1 MKSRLQVVADY
12 YRNVL
17 LEFKLYD
24 DVINIIVSFIL
35 DLYIH
40 ERKQKFLHFFNTHTI
55 IYQTYIDERISER
68 TFAIVSKNMLGDI
81 FNARGFQLVARPLTY
96 APLKCTERKQRE
108 FWMGICWYV
117 MIQKPGMICASN
129 WQITVEERLFN
140 GLPLVYFF
148 SDIIKIRYDEVIQKM
163 GILAY
168 KQDL

>member
-1 MKSRLQVVADY
+1 MKSRLQVVANY

-24 DVINIIVSFIL
+24 DVIDIIVSFIL

-40 ERKQKFLHFFNTHTI
+40 ERKQKYLHFFKTHTI
-55 IYQTYIDERISER
+55 IYQTYIDERILER
-68 TFAIVSKNMLGDI
+68 SFAIVCKSMLGNI
-81 FNARGFQLVARPLTY
+81 FNARGFQLVARPLTF
-96 APLKCTERKQRE
+96 ALLKCTERKQRE

-117 MIQKPGMICASN
+117 MMQNPGMIVATN
-129 WQITVEERLFN
+129 WQITVEDRLFN

-148 SDIIKIRYDEVIQKM
+148 SDIIKIRFDEMIQKM